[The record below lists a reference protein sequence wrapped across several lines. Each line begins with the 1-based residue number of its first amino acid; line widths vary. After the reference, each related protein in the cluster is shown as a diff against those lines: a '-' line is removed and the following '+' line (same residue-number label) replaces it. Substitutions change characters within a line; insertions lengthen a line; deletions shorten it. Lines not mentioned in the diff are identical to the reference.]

1 MIAFFSKVSLTS
13 RDRLERRA
21 GINGIPG
28 GIRHIISHPLL

>member
-1 MIAFFSKVSLTS
+1 MIAFLSKVSLTS

-21 GINGIPG
+21 GINGTPG